1 MELIDAEL
9 AALNNTILSPI
20 YSWVTPFKNF
30 LTTGT
35 WSAECGTAEAQKLS
49 FDDQVRAF
57 TQIKVA
63 SQCCQKYGICG
74 EQYSLDIVFNDQ
86 GKVETTRFRFMHK
99 PMKSQADF
107 IAGLVETR
115 KATDI
120 FASRLTQ
127 LKDDTVKTDPSPDVD
142 DLKKE
147 QSFTSRVWTS
157 LQSLASGS
165 YRSTDL
171 AAEEAKAPVVFCYS
185 LFYVY
190 YDQYTY
196 ITGVLAQDVMLGLVF
211 IFVAIQI
218 LSSI

>member
-35 WSAECGTAEAQKLS
+35 WSEECGTAEAQKLS

-127 LKDDTVKTDPSPDVD
+127 LKDDTVKTDPDPHFDRQRG
-142 DLKKE
+142 
-147 QSFTSRVWTS
+147 QSYASRLATR
-157 LQSLASGS
+157 LQ
-165 YRSTDL
+165 
-171 AAEEAKAPVVFCYS
+171 
-185 LFYVY
+185 
-190 YDQYTY
+190 
-196 ITGVLAQDVMLGLVF
+196 
-211 IFVAIQI
+211 
-218 LSSI
+218 